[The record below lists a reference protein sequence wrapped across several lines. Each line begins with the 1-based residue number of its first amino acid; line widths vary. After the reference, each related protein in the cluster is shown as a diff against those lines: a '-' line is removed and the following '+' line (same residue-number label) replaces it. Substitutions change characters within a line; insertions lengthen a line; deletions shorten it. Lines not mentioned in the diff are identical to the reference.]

1 MEERLQKRIAES
13 GYTSRRNAEKL
24 IQEGKVLVN
33 GEIVTKLGKK
43 KTEKD
48 EIIVDGEFLETQKF
62 EYYLLNKP
70 RGIIS
75 SSSDEKGRKT
85 VVDLIET
92 QSRVYPVGR
101 LDYDTTGLILL
112 TNDGELTN
120 LLTHPKSK
128 VPKTYLAKINKVLT
142 MEEYHKIKEGIVIDG
157 RKVKVK
163 SVKIKI
169 DNECKIPEEEKNH
182 KICENQNIC
191 NEKGICIKNNTSF
204 VEITIIEGRN
214 HIVKRIFESLG
225 IDVIKLTRTNYAFLD
240 LGTLRS
246 YEYRTLTKD
255 EVARL
260 YNYVRNK

>member
-1 MEERLQKRIAES
+1 MEERLQKKIAES
-13 GYTSRRNAEKL
+13 GITSRRNAEKL

-33 GEIVTKLGKK
+33 GEVVTKLGTKVK
-43 KTEKD
+43 DKD
-48 EIIVDGEFLETQKF
+48 EIIVDGELLEKQSY

-70 RGIIS
+70 RGVIS

-92 QSRVYPVGR
+92 EARIYPVGR

-112 TNDGELTN
+112 TNDGKLTN

-163 SVKIKI
+163 NVKIK
-169 DNECKIPEEEKNH
+169 KKNP
-182 KICENQNIC
+182 N
-191 NEKGICIKNNTSF
+191 NNTSF

-214 HIVKRIFESLG
+214 HIVKRLFESLK

-255 EVARL
+255 EVTRL

>member
-1 MEERLQKRIAES
+1 MEERLQKKIAES
-13 GYTSRRNAEKL
+13 GITSRRNAEKL

-33 GEIVTKLGKK
+33 GEVVAKLGTKVK
-43 KTEKD
+43 DKD
-48 EIIVDGEFLETQKF
+48 EIIVDGELLEKQSY

-70 RGIIS
+70 RGVIS

-92 QSRVYPVGR
+92 EARIYPVGR

-112 TNDGELTN
+112 TNDGKLTN

-163 SVKIKI
+163 NVKIK
-169 DNECKIPEEEKNH
+169 KKNP
-182 KICENQNIC
+182 N
-191 NEKGICIKNNTSF
+191 NNTSF

-214 HIVKRIFESLG
+214 HIVKRLFESLK

-255 EVARL
+255 EVTRL

>member
-13 GYTSRRNAEKL
+13 GYTSRRNAEIL

-33 GEIVTKLGKK
+33 GEVVTKLGTKV
-43 KTEKD
+43 TEKD

-163 SVKIKI
+163 SVKIK
-169 DNECKIPEEEKNH
+169 KKYP
-182 KICENQNIC
+182 
-191 NEKGICIKNNTSF
+191 KNNTSF

-214 HIVKRIFESLG
+214 HIVKRLFESLG

-260 YNYVRNK
+260 YKYVRNK

>member
-33 GEIVTKLGKK
+33 GEIVTKLGTKV
-43 KTEKD
+43 TEKD

-163 SVKIKI
+163 SVKIK
-169 DNECKIPEEEKNH
+169 KKYP
-182 KICENQNIC
+182 
-191 NEKGICIKNNTSF
+191 KNNTSF

>member
-1 MEERLQKRIAES
+1 MEERLQKKIAES
-13 GYTSRRNAEKL
+13 GITSRRNAEKL

-33 GEIVTKLGKK
+33 GEVVTKLGTKVK
-43 KTEKD
+43 DKD
-48 EIIVDGEFLETQKF
+48 EIIVDGELLEKQSY

-70 RGIIS
+70 RGVIS

-92 QSRVYPVGR
+92 ESRIYPVGR

-112 TNDGELTN
+112 TNDGKLTN

-163 SVKIKI
+163 NVKIK
-169 DNECKIPEEEKNH
+169 KKNP
-182 KICENQNIC
+182 N
-191 NEKGICIKNNTSF
+191 NNTSF

-214 HIVKRIFESLG
+214 HIVKRLFESLK

-255 EVARL
+255 EVTRL

>member
-1 MEERLQKRIAES
+1 MEERLQKKIAES
-13 GYTSRRNAEKL
+13 GITSRRNAEKL

-33 GEIVTKLGKK
+33 GEVVTKLGTKVK
-43 KTEKD
+43 DKD
-48 EIIVDGEFLETQKF
+48 EIIVDGELLEKQSY

-70 RGIIS
+70 RGVIS

-92 QSRVYPVGR
+92 ESRIYPVGR

-112 TNDGELTN
+112 TNDGKLTN

-128 VPKTYLAKINKVLT
+128 VPKTYLAKINKILT

-163 SVKIKI
+163 NVKIK
-169 DNECKIPEEEKNH
+169 KKNP
-182 KICENQNIC
+182 N
-191 NEKGICIKNNTSF
+191 NNTSF

-214 HIVKRIFESLG
+214 HIVKRLFESLK

-255 EVARL
+255 EVIRL

>member
-33 GEIVTKLGKK
+33 GEVVTKLGTKV
-43 KTEKD
+43 TEKD
-48 EIIVDGEFLETQKF
+48 EIIVDGEFLETRKF

-163 SVKIKI
+163 SVKIK
-169 DNECKIPEEEKNH
+169 KKYP
-182 KICENQNIC
+182 
-191 NEKGICIKNNTSF
+191 KNNTSF

-214 HIVKRIFESLG
+214 HIVKRLFESLG

>member
-33 GEIVTKLGKK
+33 GEVVTKLGTKV
-43 KTEKD
+43 TEKD
-48 EIIVDGEFLETQKF
+48 EIIVDGEFLENQKF

-163 SVKIKI
+163 SVKIK
-169 DNECKIPEEEKNH
+169 KKYP
-182 KICENQNIC
+182 
-191 NEKGICIKNNTSF
+191 KNNTSF

>member
-33 GEIVTKLGKK
+33 GEVVTKLGTKV
-43 KTEKD
+43 TEKD

-163 SVKIKI
+163 SVKIK
-169 DNECKIPEEEKNH
+169 KKYP
-182 KICENQNIC
+182 
-191 NEKGICIKNNTSF
+191 KNNTSF

>member
-33 GEIVTKLGKK
+33 GEVITKLGTKV
-43 KTEKD
+43 TEKD

-163 SVKIKI
+163 SVKIK
-169 DNECKIPEEEKNH
+169 KKYP
-182 KICENQNIC
+182 
-191 NEKGICIKNNTSF
+191 KNNTSF